1 MGIVEELIRGKN
13 QVIRGAKVRSLVKGK
28 PEILCRP
35 LQKLFPV
42 EGSQREDS
50 VESMIGKESKKVKE
64 DVNKERNEGLGTK
77 DERPR
82 RAAAENARVKS
93 RLMLGA

>member
-1 MGIVEELIRGKN
+1 M
-13 QVIRGAKVRSLVKGK
+13 VKGK

-42 EGSQREDS
+42 ESSQRKDS
-50 VESMIGKESKKVKE
+50 VESMIGKEGKKVKE
-64 DVNKERNEGLGTK
+64 DMNKERNEGFGIK

-82 RAAAENARVKS
+82 RAAAENAPPPAPACLVVLQVS
-93 RLMLGA
+93 